1 MADGLFGR
9 RHLQLGSA
17 QAVGGVPGLL
27 VQILAGDAEDDVIL
41 TDGAALLDAEFRHS
55 AGGSC
60 HNGLLALV
68 SKVCGVEGADAVHL
82 CHSGL
87 CGGQAACVGNSDGDS
102 AGHQTG
108 VAGRVCTRNGAD
120 GAVQRLKGG
129 VRHDLCGLTCD
140 KALGLCGREIH
151 GQQHHRGVAD
161 GGHSLTSLHGV
172 ACGDCK
178 GADLAADLGADILH
192 IRNVIVIALC
202 LLHRELCAREVVFH
216 IRNVDGV
223 KNIALFDAVAQLKV
237 GGEHRAG
244 DEGLDGVGIG
254 GVDGAAAVVDVH
266 DVAASQLLLRVGKVC
281 RRAAALARHDD
292 RHQHCCGCDHR
303 DAALFVGLDKVEH
316 LIFSAGILLR
326 RGVLCLLVET

>member
-1 MADGLFGR
+1 MADGLLGR
-9 RHLQLGSA
+9 RHLQLGRA
-17 QAVGGVPGLL
+17 QAVSGVFGLL

-41 TDGAALLDAEFRHS
+41 TDGAALLDAEFRHG

-60 HNGLLALV
+60 RDSLLALV

-87 CGGQAACVGNSDGDS
+87 CGGQAARVGNSDGDG
-102 AGHQTG
+102 AGHQAG
-108 VAGRVCTRNGAD
+108 VAGRVCTGNGAD
-120 GAVQRLKGG
+120 GAVQRLKSG
-129 VRHDLCGLTCD
+129 VRHDLCGLTGD

-151 GQQHHRGVAD
+151 GQQHHGGVAD

-178 GADLAADLGADILH
+178 GADLAADPGADVLH

-202 LLHRELCAREVVFH
+202 LLHRELCACEVVFH

-223 KNIALFDAVAQLKV
+223 KNIALLDAVAQLKI

-281 RRAAALARHDD
+281 RRTAAPARHDD
-292 RHQHCCGCDHR
+292 RHQHRCGCDHR

-326 RGVLCLLVET
+326 RSVLCLLVET